1 MNILNRIL
9 PWRRKKT
16 QAVITA
22 MFPPKYVV
30 QGLGPWVALLFMVIS
45 MATGAFFGWTF
56 CEIAVTNVCD
66 IKKEFTPRSYLLSPI
81 KYWCQRPAV

>member
-1 MNILNRIL
+1 MNALNRIL

-22 MFPPKYVV
+22 MFPPKYVIH
-30 QGLGPWVALLFMVIS
+30 GIGTLGVMVIIVVS
-45 MATGAFFGWTF
+45 MLAGGFFGWTF
-56 CEIAVTNVCD
+56 CEIAITMACD
-66 IKKEFTPRSYLLSPI
+66 TQKEFATRSYLMLPI